1 VSNIN
6 ETKMTAKRPTGQ
18 SNQKTVCAS
27 MRYLPFF
34 KTLLLTFSGF
44 SFLVWF
50 AVVLER
56 L

>member
-1 VSNIN
+1 
-6 ETKMTAKRPTGQ
+6 
-18 SNQKTVCAS
+18 
-27 MRYLPFF
+27 MRYMPFL
-34 KTLLLTFSGF
+34 KMALLALSGF